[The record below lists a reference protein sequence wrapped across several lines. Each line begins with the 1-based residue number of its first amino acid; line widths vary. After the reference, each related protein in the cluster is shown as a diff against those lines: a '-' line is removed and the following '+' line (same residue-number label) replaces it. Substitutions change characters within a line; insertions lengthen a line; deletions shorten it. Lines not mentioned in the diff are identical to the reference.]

1 MITDLLHAN
10 MQVHWYSMGAN
21 RKDDGKSSLTSHN
34 ENFNNVAKKLKI
46 FYKMASTK
54 KKNEAKEKRN
64 LTCGGH

>member
-46 FYKMASTK
+46 FYKMAST
-54 KKNEAKEKRN
+54 
-64 LTCGGH
+64 